1 MEMPRS
7 PEINI
12 NKRNEHNLKGF
23 QLSITATESVARR
36 SSALIGGT
44 ERE

>member
-1 MEMPRS
+1 MEMWAS

-23 QLSITATESVARR
+23 QLSITATGFVVRR
-36 SSALIGGT
+36 NSALIGGT
-44 ERE
+44 ER